1 MPTKSETRLLCTCE
15 GTMAFSPETLG
26 NPARPASQ
34 LCRAQLDNF
43 RAALGRICQC
53 DGRLHTRSGGVF
65 RGRGSRQASRAKLRF
80 ANIRETAGWSEDG
93 ANAGPKMAAILA
105 MAEQDVTPVRGGQHG
120 KQRHRADLGPRSGC
134 AETRRR
140 PSPIRFDITVLL
152 LPGSDVTPPRQTTW
166 PVLQGRVGGVPK
178 GIWVRMS

>member
-1 MPTKSETRLLCTCE
+1 
-15 GTMAFSPETLG
+15 MAFSPETLG

-43 RAALGRICQC
+43 RAALGEFANVTVACTQEAA
-53 DGRLHTRSGGVF
+53 VF
-65 RGRGSRQASRAKLRF
+65 SEVAESTGFAGKLRF

-105 MAEQDVTPVRGGQHG
+105 MAEQDVTPFEVVSMESNGIALILGRDQVALNAAAAL
-120 KQRHRADLGPRSGC
+120 ADTL
-134 AETRRR
+134 
-140 PSPIRFDITVLL
+140 DITVLL

-166 PVLQGRVGGVPK
+166 PVLQGRVGRAK
-178 GIWVRMS
+178 GHLGAYV